1 MVIPTVSVSVRR
13 HHLSC
18 CSAKFEV
25 VVQINDVQS
34 RCSSVDKS
42 TRSSASFTTM
52 QTELKVRDHQTT
64 MTQPSPPHTA
74 VCARCHDAWF
84 VMSCLFLDSLVLG
97 IGFAPTHKTEE
108 VAGIEEDENH
118 ISKTVMQRA
127 LGEDVAGSIEGHL
140 THFVLSKQ
148 TDTQYVIRVYR

>member
-1 MVIPTVSVSVRR
+1 
-13 HHLSC
+13 
-18 CSAKFEV
+18 
-25 VVQINDVQS
+25 
-34 RCSSVDKS
+34 
-42 TRSSASFTTM
+42 M

-64 MTQPSPPHTA
+64 MPSLPLLTQRCARCHDAWFVMSQPSPPHTV

-127 LGEDVAGSIEGHL
+127 LGEDIAGSIEGHL

-148 TDTQYVIRVYR
+148 TDTQYVIRVYRYNHNRR